1 MKETRSK
8 QDAPLL
14 HLRRRVHRLVRPMAR
29 TIERVATTK
38 LGVPP
43 SVIARVQAR
52 ALGPAGPALVRV
64 VGVTSPPASSRGV
77 LDASLGYPT
86 PGASEGVHA
95 LRVSGAVVGRRGPA
109 TAVEATYAGQV
120 VGTATVRRARPDLA
134 KRHPSVAH
142 AAESGFRLFIGTVG
156 LPATFEIE
164 LQAVLADDTRV
175 PICAIQ
181 GARDLVRTGYQPT
194 LRPIMLTTIGR
205 SGGTWLMRLL
215 SEHPHI
221 VIHREYP
228 YEMRTARYWAHLFK
242 VLSDPADQLR
252 SAQLKGFMRDPFWVG
267 RNPFYPDALAN
278 SPDLVGWFG
287 RDYIEQLGAF
297 CPASIDRFYQQVA
310 ISQRQAGAVYFAEKF
325 QEDQMP
331 VITWELFPDAREIM
345 LVRDF
350 RDVAASKI
358 AFEAKQL
365 AATGKMIDPAELS
378 NKLMTGRARRLAQSW
393 TSRSDKAH
401 LIRYEH
407 LIREPNDT
415 LGALLAYLDL
425 DASAA
430 TIDGILRRASK
441 DTFNLRQHR
450 TTESPEASIGRWQRD
465 LDPPLQTACTAAVA
479 DSLAVFGYE
488 A

>member
-1 MKETRSK
+1 LKETRSK
-8 QDAPLL
+8 EDAPIVQ
-14 HLRRRVHRLVRPMAR
+14 LRRRVHRLVRPMAR

-43 SVIARVQAR
+43 SVVARVQAR
-52 ALGPAGPALVRV
+52 ALGPAGPAVVRV
-64 VGVTSPPASSRGV
+64 IGVTSPPAPSRGI
-77 LDASLGYPT
+77 LAASLGYPT
-86 PGASEGVHA
+86 PGASEAIHA
-95 LRVSGAVVGRRGPA
+95 LRVSGAVVGRHGPA

-120 VGTATVRRARPDLA
+120 VGTTAVRRTRPDMA
-134 KRHPSVAH
+134 KQHPSVAH
-142 AAESGFRLFIGTVG
+142 ATASGFRLFVGTVG
-156 LPATFEIE
+156 LPASFEIE

-175 PICAIQ
+175 PLGAIQ
-181 GARDLVRTGYQPT
+181 GARDLVRTDYQPA

-215 SEHPHI
+215 SEHPRI

-228 YEMRTARYWAHLFK
+228 YEMRTARYWTHLFK
-242 VLSDPADQLR
+242 VLSDPADQIR

-267 RNPFYPDALAN
+267 RNPFYPDALAS

-287 RDYIEQLGAF
+287 RDYVEQLGAF
-297 CPASIDRFYQQVA
+297 CQASIDRFYQQVA
-310 ISQRQAGAVYFAEKF
+310 VTQRQSGAVYFAEKF

-331 VITWELFPDAREIM
+331 VIAWELFPDAREIV

-358 AFEAKQL
+358 AFEAKHL
-365 AATGKMIDPAELS
+365 AATGKTIDLAELPH
-378 NKLMTGRARRLAQSW
+378 KLMTGRARRLAQSW

-401 LIRYEH
+401 LIRYEQ
-407 LIREPNDT
+407 LIRQPAET
-415 LGALLAYLDL
+415 LGALFAYLDL
-425 DASAA
+425 DASPA
-430 TIDGILRRASK
+430 TIDGVLRRASK
-441 DTFNLRQHR
+441 ETSNLRQHR

-465 LDPPLQTACTAAVA
+465 LEPPLQAACTAAVA

-488 A
+488 T